1 MAFRK
6 RIKYPYE
13 TIKKKRQYPDSKG
26 NLNGADRRWELLK
39 LTLRG
44 ITVNDPLSTL
54 GAFLKTKAIRWTLVW
69 TSRLFKE

>member
-54 GAFLKTKAIRWTLVW
+54 GAF
-69 TSRLFKE
+69 

>member
-13 TIKKKRQYPDSKG
+13 IIKKKRQYPDSKG

-54 GAFLKTKAIRWTLVW
+54 GAFLKTKAIRRALVW
-69 TSRLFKE
+69 TCRLFKE